1 MKIAILYICTG
12 KYNQFFSEFY
22 HSAEKYLLKNHEK
35 HYFVWSDQKDLGY
48 YFSNV
53 TTIYKECAGFP
64 ADSLFRFEIFLQV
77 EKSLTKYDYIYFFN
91 ANTLFRDYVTEEE
104 ILPDHTGLAMGRWCG
119 RRERQHPMFYPYER
133 NRNSLAYVAPY
144 EGNYIYFMGGLNGG
158 RTKEYLTM
166 IKTLAHNIRADYEI
180 GIIAKF
186 HDESHIN
193 AYLRNHPCKIISS
206 SLNQPEE
213 VASPEVKI
221 IFREKTRIDPY
232 FNKGRKFSKIAK
244 IKKGINILFDIIRW
258 YLKF

>member
-12 KYNQFFSEFY
+12 KYNRFFHDFY
-22 HSAEKYLLKNHEK
+22 MSSEKYFLVNDEK
-35 HYFVWSDQKDLGY
+35 KYFVWTDDTTLGDSY
-48 YFSNV
+48 TNV
-53 TTIYKECAGFP
+53 TTIFKECAGFP
-64 ADSLFRFEIFLQV
+64 ADSLFRFEIFLQA

-91 ANTLFRDYVTEEE
+91 ANTLFRDYITEDD
-104 ILPDHTGLAMGRWCG
+104 ILPDQTGLAMGRWCG

-133 NRNSLAYVAPY
+133 NKKSLAYIAPY
-144 EGNYIYFMGGLNGG
+144 GKDYIYFMGGLNGG
-158 RTKEYLTM
+158 RTKEYLEM
-166 IKTLAHNIRADYEI
+166 IKTLAQNIRVDYEN

-193 AYLRNHPCKIISS
+193 AYLRSHPCKVISS

-232 FNKGRKFSKIAK
+232 FNKGRKFTKMEK
-244 IKKGINILFDIIRW
+244 FKKGVNVFIDIIRW
-258 YLKF
+258 YLKV